1 MSVCIPCIFRYFDD
15 LGIII
20 LPFAFA
26 LRFFE
31 LQTAPW
37 KPQGNQRVIESS
49 SWVSWVLG
57 KWNLV
62 SSARHAKWMSFS
74 RFWTKLFLGTH
85 PHNYWNI
92 RNARY
97 CKKMNGFALHTYRR
111 TKPTFWIKLF
121 ILSHELTWRQP
132 LTLYNFSQKWMQVQ
146 NHAVASATQQ
156 WKKRSYQNV
165 SSSQTWQWRIT
176 HLFSQRTKPP
186 FWLGS
191 SQLSMF
197 DYRSVATG
205 HQAPPFS
212 RATIFTA
219 VSHPWRVRSMQ
230 HAEARILQCQ
240 RDYSSWEHDATKM
253 GAEYIV
259 SLESNIKPDIYSLGC
274 C

>member
-62 SSARHAKWMSFS
+62 SSAPFEMIGCFFHVFEPSYSWEHIHTIFWLERPILQKKKEQFCTVNLQNKANILNNICSFCLTNSRGVNLWHSTISARKWVQVQSHAVRVSKLTNETTASSKCILQKSNMAMENYPFGCFPRSPSFS
-74 RFWTKLFLGTH
+74 AFLAGH
-85 PHNYWNI
+85 
-92 RNARY
+92 
-97 CKKMNGFALHTYRR
+97 
-111 TKPTFWIKLF
+111 
-121 ILSHELTWRQP
+121 
-132 LTLYNFSQKWMQVQ
+132 
-146 NHAVASATQQ
+146 
-156 WKKRSYQNV
+156 
-165 SSSQTWQWRIT
+165 
-176 HLFSQRTKPP
+176 
-186 FWLGS
+186 
-191 SQLSMF
+191 

-219 VSHPWRVRSMQ
+219 VSHPWRVRSMK
-230 HAEARILQCQ
+230 RG
-240 RDYSSWEHDATKM
+240 YSNAKKTTVPTWGNQDGSW
-253 GAEYIV
+253 V
-259 SLESNIKPDIYSLGC
+259 YSQFGK
-274 C
+274 